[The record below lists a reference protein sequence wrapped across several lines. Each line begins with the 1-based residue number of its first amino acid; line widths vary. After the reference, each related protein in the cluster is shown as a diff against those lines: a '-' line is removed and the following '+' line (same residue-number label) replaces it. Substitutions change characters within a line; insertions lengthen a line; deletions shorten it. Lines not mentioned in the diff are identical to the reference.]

1 MVFCHGAKT
10 NAILNVDGFQ
20 VRGKENL
27 RSLKA
32 VIKCLRREGTYN
44 LSAQTHWPHPTVKE
58 PGNKILPCAQKAE
71 GQKYLV
77 KSIDCLSLT
86 LCAKSYSK
94 YATGIISVK
103 LHKNPVKEVF
113 NITVVHSL

>member
-1 MVFCHGAKT
+1 MVFCYGTKT
-10 NAILNVDGFQ
+10 NAILNVDSFH

-32 VIKCLRREGTYN
+32 AIKCLKHEGTHN
-44 LSAQTHWPHPTVKE
+44 LSAQTHWPHPTVRE

-71 GQKYLV
+71 GEKYLV

-86 LCAKSYSK
+86 VCQEL
-94 YATGIISVK
+94 
-103 LHKNPVKEVF
+103 F
-113 NITVVHSL
+113 